1 MRLIFT
7 LIILL
12 FSSCTYCKEID
23 FMEYF
28 LQEKDISDN
37 YTIGGNQTH
46 IVPSD
51 PEFDN
56 PKDIQIIVYNKFNS
70 ADYYEI
76 FRLSGNNLMIR
87 YEVFRNLEA
96 KDSWVRIF
104 ENTGSNPED
113 KLGYL
118 WSNRYIDPDIKEG
131 WEYEVRQKKFSFN
144 FSTKEYEYDE
154 SGSINTGYKQYSSV
168 IWGALENPEN
178 NHTGKEIK
186 KVLRLVS
193 EWQPLGIIYETYDY
207 AKGLGLI
214 DWCWYEQV
222 SSFIKTSENNVYKY
236 SLGYVYVESFGDEN
250 TSPVIYKYDMGK
262 KEKTEKLKTV
272 KHKSHWNKNEK
283 EDWYVRARCLS
294 DEGKIE
300 IKKLKITPDF
310 GLSEWGQNKTLK
322 DLQFK

>member
-1 MRLIFT
+1 MKLTFT

-12 FSSCTYCKEID
+12 LSSFTYCAKID

-28 LQEKDISDN
+28 LQDKDISDN

-46 IVPSD
+46 VVPSD
-51 PEFDN
+51 PELNN

-70 ADYYEI
+70 VDYYEI

-87 YEVFRNLEA
+87 YEVFRNSA
-96 KDSWVRIF
+96 GTDSWVRVF
-104 ENTGSNPED
+104 ENIGANPED

-118 WSNRYIDPDIKEG
+118 WSKRYIDPDTKEG
-131 WEYEVRQKKFSFN
+131 WEYEVRQNKFIFN
-144 FSTKEYEYDE
+144 SNTKEYEYDK
-154 SGSINTGYKQYSSV
+154 SGSIITGYKQYSFV
-168 IWGALENPEN
+168 TWGTLENPKN

-207 AKGLGLI
+207 AKGLGLV

-222 SSFIKTSENNVYKY
+222 ASFKQTPENNVYQY
-236 SLGYVYVESFGDEN
+236 SLGYMYVESFGDEN
-250 TSPVIYKYDMGK
+250 VAPIVYKYDIEK
-262 KEKTEKLKTV
+262 KEQTEKLRTV
-272 KHKSHWNKNEK
+272 KHKSHWNKDGK
-283 EDWYVRARCLS
+283 EDWYIRARCLS

-300 IKKLKITPDF
+300 RKKLKIIPNF
-310 GLSEWGQNKTLK
+310 NLPEWGHDKTLK
-322 DLQFK
+322 DL